1 MIDFYNQKKLNIRL
15 PDTHIQILI
24 LTFVCIVPTN
34 PSMNDPLINSS
45 KNDNKNRQTPM
56 STNDKLIE
64 IRLNVDKI
72 KHTMQ
77 DNLEK
82 VINRAESIDS
92 IEEKTEMLK
101 INAEI
106 YEDGTRR
113 LRRKICI
120 KNVIKN
126 TIIILVICVILG
138 TIIYLIFT

>member
-1 MIDFYNQKKLNIRL
+1 
-15 PDTHIQILI
+15 
-24 LTFVCIVPTN
+24 
-34 PSMNDPLINSS
+34 
-45 KNDNKNRQTPM
+45 M